1 MKFSLFFFIILFF
14 ASCSTRKQT
23 NSSRQQTDSLR
34 QTSRLSVRTTKIPE
48 SRARL
53 TIPAGRLKELPS
65 GAAFVQKS
73 GQATAEIRFLH
84 DTLFVFATCDSLQA
98 LVYQYEEQN
107 EQLHARQENSQTEK
121 SQSPRACVGIIV
133 LLFLVCIIFGWRHH
147 SLFHD

>member
-14 ASCSTRKQT
+14 ANCSTSKQT

-53 TIPAGRLKELPS
+53 IVPVGRLKELPT
-65 GAAFVQKS
+65 GAAFMQKS

-84 DTLFVFATCDSLQA
+84 DTLFVSATCDSLQA
-98 LVYQYEEQN
+98 LVYQYEEET
-107 EQLHARQENSQTEK
+107 EQLHAQLENSQTKK
-121 SQSPRACVGIIV
+121 SQKQRT
-133 LLFLVCIIFGWRHH
+133 IFG
-147 SLFHD
+147 SFG

>member
-14 ASCSTRKQT
+14 ANCSTRKRT

-53 TIPAGRLKELPS
+53 TIPVGRLKELPS

-84 DTLFVFATCDSLQA
+84 DTLFVSATCDSLQA
-98 LVYQYEEQN
+98 LVYQYEEKN

-121 SQSPRACVGIIV
+121 SQSPRIGFWIFGI
-133 LLFLVCIIFGWRHH
+133 LFLISFFFGWRRGKA
-147 SLFHD
+147 F

>member
-14 ASCSTRKQT
+14 ANCSTRKQT

-34 QTSRLSVRTTKIPE
+34 QTSRLSIQTTKIPE

-53 TIPAGRLKELPS
+53 TIPVGRLKELPS

-84 DTLFVFATCDSLQA
+84 DTLFVSATCDSLQA
-98 LVYQYEEQN
+98 LVYQYEEKN
-107 EQLHARQENSQTEK
+107 EQLHARLENSQTKK
-121 SQSPRACVGIIV
+121 SQSSQTGFWMIG
-133 LLFLVCIIFGWRHH
+133 LLFIVCLILGWRRTNPI
-147 SLFHD
+147 

>member
-1 MKFSLFFFIILFF
+1 MKFNIILLIIFLLT
-14 ASCSTRKQT
+14 SCSTRKQT
-23 NSSRQQTDSLR
+23 NLSRQQTDSLR

-53 TIPAGRLKELPS
+53 TIPVGRLKELPS

-84 DTLFVFATCDSLQA
+84 DTLFVSATCDSLQA

-107 EQLHARQENSQTEK
+107 EQLHARLENSQIKK
-121 SQSPRACVGIIV
+121 SQKQRTVFGIFG
-133 LLFLVCIIFGWRHH
+133 LLFILCLFFKWRRVRG
-147 SLFHD
+147 